1 MITFKVDCP
10 EHGQIDVTV
19 DDMLLAES
27 VFLVHC
33 SEQDHLFL
41 QQLTPRV
48 ENALVVCGVESL
60 CP

>member
-1 MITFKVDCP
+1 VITFKVSCP
-10 EHGQIDVTV
+10 DHGDVDVSV
-19 DDMLLAES
+19 DDMLIAES

-33 SEQDHLFL
+33 SEVDHLFL

-48 ENALVVCGVESL
+48 ESALVVCGVERL